1 VQAPPVRP
9 TKTEYIVQVRKVRV
23 RPGDG
28 VGQVDPFSPALTYR
42 YDSPLRVGDRVMCPG
57 NEYSGPFLAEV
68 AELGSTY
75 DGYVKTL
82 LCRVAPD
89 RKRP

>member
-1 VQAPPVRP
+1 MSTRTDHIVR
-9 TKTEYIVQVRKVRV
+9 VRKVLHSSRG
-23 RPGDG
+23 RYEFG
-28 VGQVDPFSPALTYR
+28 STELTYS
-42 YDSPLRVGDRVMCPG
+42 YGSPLRVGDRVMCPG

-68 AELGSTY
+68 VGLGSDY
-75 DGYVKTL
+75 DGFIRPL